1 MENLEQRYE
10 LKNLSVRQGQNGKLY
25 ISIYQGYDQESGYH
39 TENILSNGHE
49 IIYKFEASVNGTN
62 YDYENARDYD
72 DYGIVYNFA
81 TTYNRLVGGSVLDK
95 KDFSKKELFKLDC
108 LFNEKLKG
116 LFSDAYVV
124 KQHKNADYKFLKEG
138 DIVLSKMTRLDC
150 DPNRYILLT
159 TIDEKHQVLIEI
171 DTNQAFYVGD
181 HDYKM
186 ISSPSGIFEPI
197 YIEFLPGVENSDTL
211 DSQDI
216 SGVSIDAM
224 KVNMP
229 SAVKNKAQG
238 QPGDN

>member
-138 DIVLSKMTRLDC
+138 DIVFCQSLTFAATANPVTYEKATPVFIDSEIGTWNMSPVALQKAFDKYEKLGKLPKAVMVVHLDGICAHIEEIVQICKKYTKQGMILSVFFT
-150 DPNRYILLT
+150 PW
-159 TIDEKHQVLIEI
+159 
-171 DTNQAFYVGD
+171 
-181 HDYKM
+181 
-186 ISSPSGIFEPI
+186 
-197 YIEFLPGVENSDTL
+197 FLW
-211 DSQDI
+211 
-216 SGVSIDAM
+216 
-224 KVNMP
+224 
-229 SAVKNKAQG
+229 
-238 QPGDN
+238 